1 VLDMNRVRPV
11 PPSLV
16 DPPGWLRSLEGFD
29 SFAVVADDRTLS
41 AYPDGATDST
51 EFPGGTWRVAVTMP
65 ADLTI
70 TKGQVDPLLLLV
82 ALANSAV
89 NIETKIDELVGVSRA
104 AGKTWTQ
111 VGQALGMSKQAAWER
126 FSGED

>member
-1 VLDMNRVRPV
+1 
-11 PPSLV
+11 
-16 DPPGWLRSLEGFD
+16 
-29 SFAVVADDRTLS
+29 
-41 AYPDGATDST
+41 
-51 EFPGGTWRVAVTMP
+51 MP